1 VPLMAM
7 TADNNMQIP
16 LDVIANMRASG
27 FSENGIKQELI
38 NKTMLLP
45 NLDQVERFTL
55 IAFIDVMDLRTGF
68 ASISDDDLED
78 KVYELMNGTRN

>member
-1 VPLMAM
+1 MTM

-27 FSENGIKQELI
+27 FSENGIKQALI
-38 NKTMLLP
+38 DTTKLLP

-55 IAFIDVMDLRTGF
+55 IVFIDVMDLRTGF

-78 KVYELMNGTRN
+78 KVYQLMNGTRN

>member
-1 VPLMAM
+1 MAM

-27 FSENGIKQELI
+27 YSEDGIKQALI
-38 NKTMLLP
+38 DTTKLLP

-78 KVYELMNGTRN
+78 KVYQLMNGVRN

>member
-1 VPLMAM
+1 M
-7 TADNNMQIP
+7 TMPHDNNLHIP

-27 FSENGIKQELI
+27 LSENGIKQELI
-38 NKTMLLP
+38 NNTVLLP

-78 KVYELMNGTRN
+78 NVYQLMNGTRH

>member
-1 VPLMAM
+1 M
-7 TADNNMQIP
+7 TMPHDNNLHIP
-16 LDVIANMRASG
+16 LDVIASMRASG
-27 FSENGIKQELI
+27 LSEDGIKQELI
-38 NKTMLLP
+38 NNTTLLP

-78 KVYELMNGTRN
+78 KVYQLMNGTRN